1 MVQMNARRFFSAPY
15 LIAFFIAL
23 RVFAEPTR
31 LQPGGP
37 LTLPDAV
44 LTDQFGHEIRLR
56 ELAAGKTVA
65 INFIFTTCQTICLP
79 MGANFAKL
87 ESLLSAQGRKDVA
100 LISITVDPLNDTPD
114 RLKRWAAQFHGGP
127 MWTLLTGPKPVVD
140 GVLKELGGFT
150 SDKLQHSSLL
160 VVGRTGAKWE
170 PGDALMKPE
179 ALAALIAKY
188 PASAP
193 AAGVGRYLTDVVL
206 IDQTGTPKRLYTDLV
221 KGKTVVVNAFFTSCK
236 DSCPIMAGNLA
247 ALQTAFADRLGKD
260 LVMLSISVDPQNDT
274 PAILHEY
281 ANRFKARSGWY
292 FLSGS
297 KENVDF
303 ALHRLGL
310 YPENGAREQHLTL
323 FIIGNEPTGLWKK
336 AKGQVSAAQII
347 PVVDSVLNDRNR

>member
-1 MVQMNARRFFSAPY
+1 MNARAFIRVLFFLP
-15 LIAFFIAL
+15 LIL
-23 RVFAEPTR
+23 WAEPTR
-31 LQPGGP
+31 PQTGGL

-44 LTDQFGHEIRLR
+44 LADQFGRQVRLR
-56 ELAAGKTVA
+56 ELAADKTVA

-79 MGANFAKL
+79 MGANFGKL
-87 ESLLSAQGRKDVA
+87 ESLLNSQGRKDVA

-114 RLKRWAAQFHGGP
+114 RLKRWSAQFHGGP

-160 VVGRTGAKWE
+160 IVGRAGAKWE
-170 PGDALMKPE
+170 PGDALAKPE
-179 ALAALIAKY
+179 ALAALIAKF
-188 PASAP
+188 PAPPA

-206 IDQTGTPKRLYTDLV
+206 IDQTGAPKRLYTDLV
-221 KGKTVVVNAFFTSCK
+221 KGKTIVVNAFFTNCK

-274 PAILHEY
+274 PAILHDY
-281 ANRFKARSGWY
+281 ATRFKAKPGWY

-310 YPENGAREQHLTL
+310 YPENGRREQHLTL
-323 FIIGNEPTGLWKK
+323 FTIGNEPTGLWKK
-336 AKGQVSAAQII
+336 SRGEVNAAQII
-347 PVVDSVLNDRNR
+347 PVVASVLNDRVR